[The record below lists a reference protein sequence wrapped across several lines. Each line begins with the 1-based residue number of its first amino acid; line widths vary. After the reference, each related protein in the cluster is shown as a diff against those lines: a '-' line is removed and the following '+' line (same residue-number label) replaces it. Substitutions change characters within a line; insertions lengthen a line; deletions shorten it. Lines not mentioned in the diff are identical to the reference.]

1 MRAGGDCACGATIIT
16 KPIVTAL
23 LIEALAFRAA
33 EFDGDEPVSGAD
45 LTEWFA
51 GWRLRLRQ
59 AIADGRQATDE
70 PG

>member
-1 MRAGGDCACGATIIT
+1 MTAGDNSVGGATSIT

-51 GWRLRLRQ
+51 GWRLRLRE
-59 AIADGRQATDE
+59 AIAKGRQTTGE